1 MFIFYFIDMK
11 VEEEEAG
18 VGKLDPTNYRRRCQD
33 QEGKQGHS
41 EKLMQILRGSRLSLD
56 SFITALSV
64 GGNFRACPFPLTHPQ
79 CLP

>member
-1 MFIFYFIDMK
+1 MYILRLCSSLLYRY
-11 VEEEEAG
+11 EGWSEEEAG

-41 EKLMQILRGSRLSLD
+41 EKLMQILRGSRLSLEA

-64 GGNFRACPFPLTHPQ
+64 GGETSELVPFP
-79 CLP
+79 